1 MNANH
6 PESVPEISCLASAT
20 RSVSSVYSVVDS
32 TDSRVSANIG
42 SPDLVGGVVADFGRS
57 CLPGRISRLAATYV
71 HINQSSRPIQTHVA
85 HSVRFSLK
93 VIYGRKDMHLKI
105 VRDYSPC
112 RRSSGKSR
120 FQKNP
125 VGASTS
131 PRLQSPSRRCGRV
144 ICV

>member
-1 MNANH
+1 MNADH

-85 HSVRFSLK
+85 HSVRFSAK
-93 VIYGRKDMHLKI
+93 VIYGRKDLHLKI
-105 VRDYSPC
+105 VRDYSLV
-112 RRSSGKSR
+112 GEVLGSR
-120 FQKNP
+120 VSRQIP
-125 VGASTS
+125 WGRLLL
-131 PRLQSPSRRCGRV
+131 PRFNLRHAAAGG
-144 ICV
+144 